1 MQDTIPPGVRERL
14 GVCCEEVGVS
24 GDLEEERFPDGVGK
38 GCDSLSI
45 VGMESRTFEVLEGV
59 K

>member
-1 MQDTIPPGVRERL
+1 MRERL

-24 GDLEEERFPDGVGK
+24 GDVEEERFLGGVGK
-38 GCDSLSI
+38 GCDSPSI
-45 VGMESRTFEVLEGV
+45 VGTESRTLEVLEGV